1 MTASPALAAE
11 ERRARRGR
19 RASRLPWWARILLVY
34 AASRVVT
41 TLLFLAVGA
50 AAAPTSRVGAHP
62 SLLTMLT
69 AWDGQWY
76 WLVAESG
83 YPTALPLTAT
93 GDVDTNQWAFLPVYP
108 LLVKALAVL
117 TGLPWP
123 PVGVVVSVV
132 AGGGAAVLLG
142 LLLRPHL
149 GAPRALFAVAVFCC
163 SPLAFVLQTAYAE
176 SLGLCLTFAALCLV
190 DRHRYLAAIPVAVAL
205 AFTRP
210 GVLALALAVALQL
223 ALRLL
228 RARRVGPRQPVP
240 TRELVGGL
248 ALAGVATVSGFAWS
262 AIAGIV
268 TGVPDA
274 YFQTELAWRA
284 LWMGRGEF
292 AFFTPWFFA
301 GDFWFDR
308 TLHWGPLAG
317 PLAVILLV
325 AGFAALLLAP
335 PVRRIGDTSRL
346 WLASY
351 ALYLFAVFFPQS
363 SVFRLLMPMAPLAGA
378 LTPRGLLPRAGVL
391 IAAVALQAL
400 WLWCVDGQ
408 PQVYWSVP

>member
-1 MTASPALAAE
+1 VSAPALAADD
-11 ERRARRGR
+11 RRAHDPRTARP
-19 RASRLPWWARILLVY
+19 PWWLSLLLVY
-34 AASRVVT
+34 LASRIVT

-50 AAAPTSRVGAHP
+50 AAAPGSRVGVHP
-62 SLLTMLT
+62 DLLTLLT

-76 WLVAESG
+76 WLIGQSG
-83 YPTALPLTAT
+83 YPTALPHTGG
-93 GDVDTNQWAFLPVYP
+93 GDVETNQWAFLPVYP
-108 LLVKALAVL
+108 MLVKVLAALS
-117 TGLPWP
+117 TLPWP
-123 PVGVVVSVV
+123 PVAIVVSVV

-142 LLLRPHL
+142 HLLRPHV
-149 GAPRALFAVAVFCC
+149 GGSRAAFAVAVFCFG
-163 SPLAFVLQTAYAE
+163 PLAFVLQTAYAE
-176 SLGLCLTFAALCLV
+176 ALGLCLTFGALCLV
-190 DRHRYLAAIPVAVAL
+190 DRRRYAWAIPVTVLL

-223 ALRLL
+223 GLRLL
-228 RARRVGPRQPVP
+228 RARRGGPEVP
-240 TRELVGGL
+240 TGELVGALVL
-248 ALAGVATVSGFAWS
+248 AAVATVSGFAWS

-301 GDFWFDR
+301 GDFWFNR
-308 TLHWGPLAG
+308 TLHWGPVAG
-317 PLAVILLV
+317 PVAVVLLV
-325 AGFAALLLAP
+325 VAFAALLLSPAL
-335 PVRRIGDTSRL
+335 RRVGETARL

-363 SVFRLLMPMAPLAGA
+363 SVFRLLLPMAPMVGGLA
-378 LTPRGLLPRAGVL
+378 PRSRTARLGVL
-391 IAAVALQAL
+391 LACVALQWL

>member
-1 MTASPALAAE
+1 VSAPALAAQDP
-11 ERRARRGR
+11 RAHGPRTAG
-19 RASRLPWWARILLVY
+19 LPWWLGLLLVY
-34 AASRVVT
+34 AASRIVT
-41 TLLFLAVGA
+41 TILFLAVGA
-50 AAAPTSRVGAHP
+50 AAVPGSRVGVDPA
-62 SLLTMLT
+62 LLTMLT

-76 WLVAESG
+76 WLVGESG
-83 YPTALPLTAT
+83 YPTTLPHTVS
-93 GDVDTNQWAFLPVYP
+93 GDVATNQWAFLPVYP

-117 TGLPWP
+117 SGLPWP
-123 PVGVVVSVV
+123 PVAIIVSVV

-142 LLLRPHL
+142 LLLRPHVGDL
-149 GAPRALFAVAVFCC
+149 RAGFAVAVFCFG
-163 SPLAFVLQTAYAE
+163 PLAFVLQTAYAE

-190 DRHRYLAAIPVAVAL
+190 DRYQYAWAVPVAVLL

-223 ALRLL
+223 VLRLL
-228 RARRVGPRQPVP
+228 RARRGGPALP
-240 TRELVGGL
+240 TGQLVGGL
-248 ALAGVATVSGFAWS
+248 VLAGAATVSGFAWS
-262 AIAGIV
+262 AIAGLV

-284 LWMGRGEF
+284 LWMGRSEF

-301 GDFWFDR
+301 GDFWFNR

-317 PLAVILLV
+317 PLAVVLLL
-325 AGFAALLLAP
+325 AGFTALLLSP
-335 PVRRIGDTSRL
+335 PLRRLGEASRL

-363 SVFRLLMPMAPLAGA
+363 SAFRLLMPMAPIAGA
-378 LTPRGLLPRAGVL
+378 AVPRGRVAR
-391 IAAVALQAL
+391 AAVLLACVGLQAL

-408 PQVYWSVP
+408 QQVYWSVP

>member
-1 MTASPALAAE
+1 MSAPALASQ
-11 ERRARRGR
+11 ERRASGED
-19 RASRLPWWARILLVY
+19 AARLPWWARILLLY
-34 AASRVVT
+34 AASRVVS

-50 AAAPTSRVGAHP
+50 AAVPGSRVGVHP
-62 SLLTMLT
+62 ELLTMLT

-76 WLVAESG
+76 WLVGEGG
-83 YPTALPLTAT
+83 YPTALPRTDT
-93 GDVDTNQWAFLPVYP
+93 GDVATNQWAFLPVHP

-117 TGLPWP
+117 SGLPWP
-123 PVGVVVSVV
+123 PVAVVVSTV

-142 LLLRPHL
+142 LLLRPHV
-149 GAPRALFAVAVFCC
+149 GDGRAAFAVAVFCFG
-163 SPLAFVLQTAYAE
+163 PLAFVLQTAYAE

-190 DRHRYLAAIPVAVAL
+190 DRHRYGWAVPVAVLL

-210 GVLALALAVALQL
+210 GVLALALAVAVHIV
-223 ALRLL
+223 LRIL
-228 RARRVGPRQPVP
+228 RARRGGPAVP
-240 TRELVGGL
+240 TGELVGALLL
-248 ALAGVATVSGFAWS
+248 AAVATVSGFAWS
-262 AIAGIV
+262 AIAGFV

-274 YFQTELAWRA
+274 YFQTEVAWRA

-308 TLHWGPLAG
+308 TLGWGPIVGKA
-317 PLAVILLV
+317 AVILLV

-335 PVRRIGDTSRL
+335 PLRRIGEVSRL

-363 SVFRLLMPMAPLAGA
+363 SVFRLLMPMAPIAGA
-378 LTPRGLLPRAGVL
+378 VVPKGRTARVGVL
-391 IAAVALQAL
+391 IACVGLQAL
-400 WLWCVDGQ
+400 WLWCLDGQ
-408 PQVYWSVP
+408 SQVYWSVP

>member
-1 MTASPALAAE
+1 VSGSPALVTDEQPAWTERVAA
-11 ERRARRGR
+11 
-19 RASRLPWWARILLVY
+19 RLPWWAALLLIY

-50 AAAPTSRVGAHP
+50 GASPASRVGAHP
-62 SLLTMLT
+62 SLLSMLT

-76 WLVAESG
+76 WLIGVGG
-83 YPTALPLTAT
+83 YPSALPHTAG
-93 GDVDTNQWAFLPVYP
+93 GDIDTNQWAFLPVYP
-108 LLVKALAVL
+108 LLVQLLAVL
-117 TGLPWP
+117 SGLPWP
-123 PVGVVVSVV
+123 PVAVVVSVA

-149 GAPRALFAVAVFCC
+149 GAPRAAFAVAVFCC

-176 SLGLCLTFAALCLV
+176 SLGLCLLFAALILV
-190 DRHRYLAAIPVAVAL
+190 DRHRYLAAVPVAVVL

-223 ALRLL
+223 VLRLL
-228 RARRVGPRQPVP
+228 RARRGGPAVP
-240 TRELVGGL
+240 TGELVGGL
-248 ALAGVATVSGFAWS
+248 VLAGVATVAGFAWS

-301 GDFWFDR
+301 GDFWFGR
-308 TLHWGPLAG
+308 TLQWGPFAG
-317 PLAVILLV
+317 PVAVVLVV
-325 AGFAALLLAP
+325 AGFAALLFTPA
-335 PVRRIGDTSRL
+335 VRRIGETSRL

-378 LTPRGLLPRAGVL
+378 AVPRSRTARAAVL
-391 IAAVALQAL
+391 IGCLALQAL

>member
-1 MTASPALAAE
+1 VSAPALASE
-11 ERRARRGR
+11 ERRAGSGR
-19 RASRLPWWARILLVY
+19 VAGVPWWARLLLLY
-34 AASRVVT
+34 AASRVVS
-41 TLLFLAVGA
+41 TLLFLAVGSA
-50 AAAPTSRVGAHP
+50 AAAGSRVGVHP

-76 WLVAESG
+76 WLIGDSG
-83 YPTALPLTAT
+83 YPTALPRTDT
-93 GDVDTNQWAFLPVYP
+93 GDVATNQWAFLPVYP

-117 TGLPWP
+117 SGLPWP
-123 PVGVVVSVV
+123 PVGVVVSTV

-142 LLLRPHL
+142 LLLRPHV
-149 GAPRALFAVAVFCC
+149 GNGRAAFAVAVFCFG
-163 SPLAFVLQTAYAE
+163 PLAFVLQTAYAE

-190 DRHRYLAAIPVAVAL
+190 DRQRYVWAIPVVVVL

-210 GVLALALAVALQL
+210 GVLALALAVSAHL
-223 ALRLL
+223 ALRVL
-228 RARRVGPRQPVP
+228 RARRGGPLVP
-240 TRELVGGL
+240 TGELVGGL
-248 ALAGVATVSGFAWS
+248 VLAGAATVSGFAWS
-262 AIAGIV
+262 AIAGLV

-301 GDFWFDR
+301 GDFWFER
-308 TLHWGPLAG
+308 TLGWGPVVG
-317 PLAVILLV
+317 KVAVLMLV
-325 AGFAALLLAP
+325 AAFAALLLAP
-335 PVRRIGDTSRL
+335 AVRRIGEVSRL

-363 SVFRLLMPMAPLAGA
+363 SVFRLLLPMAPLAGGPV
-378 LTPRGLLPRAGVL
+378 PRSRIARAGVL
-391 IAAVALQAL
+391 LACLGLQAL
-400 WLWCVDGQ
+400 WLWCIDGQ